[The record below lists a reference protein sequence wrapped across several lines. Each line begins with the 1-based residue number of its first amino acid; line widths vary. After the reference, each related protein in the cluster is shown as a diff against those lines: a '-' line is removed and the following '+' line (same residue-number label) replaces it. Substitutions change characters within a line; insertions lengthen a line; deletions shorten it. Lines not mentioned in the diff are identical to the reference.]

1 VLDSG
6 AGIGVVFEK
15 GRGLTG
21 RLPSRRFGDAGDGDD
36 GDGSSLTNT
45 VDPRR
50 GIRGAV
56 PGVVGDGAGVATLV
70 PGWKNQNLMTY

>member
-1 VLDSG
+1 L
-6 AGIGVVFEK
+6 
-15 GRGLTG
+15 
-21 RLPSRRFGDAGDGDD
+21 GDAGDGDD

-56 PGVVGDGAGVATLV
+56 AGVELAGDGAGVAKLV
-70 PGWKNQNLMTY
+70 PGWTNQNHMTYL